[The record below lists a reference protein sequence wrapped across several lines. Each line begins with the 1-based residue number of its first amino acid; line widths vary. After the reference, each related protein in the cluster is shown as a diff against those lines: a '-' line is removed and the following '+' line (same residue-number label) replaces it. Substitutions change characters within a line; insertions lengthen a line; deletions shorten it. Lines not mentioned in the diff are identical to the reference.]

1 MCGRILQIMSK
12 MLKQKAT
19 TFKTTIETNDIKKF
33 HTRGQVSEVL
43 YCIASYNTVKS
54 KVRK

>member
-1 MCGRILQIMSK
+1 M
-12 MLKQKAT
+12 QKAT
-19 TFKTTIETNDIKKF
+19 TFKTTIETNYIKKF
-33 HTRGQVSEVL
+33 HIRGQVSEVL